1 MVHEFV
7 GYGSCNYKPSPA
19 VPSPP
24 GRNFDDEYKLFCVPK
39 PGASEQE
46 LIANIEY
53 ACSQLGN
60 CTTISTN
67 GDCFLPNTTL
77 NHASVAMNMYYASQ
91 DRVYEAC
98 NFSNSGLITITDP
111 SYDSCIFV

>member
-1 MVHEFV
+1 MIVDCWF
-7 GYGSCNYKPSPA
+7 CA
-19 VPSPP
+19 

-77 NHASVAMNMYYASQ
+77 NH
-91 DRVYEAC
+91 
-98 NFSNSGLITITDP
+98 GLQKLDVMCTDGSSHP
-111 SYDSCIFV
+111 HHLPAL